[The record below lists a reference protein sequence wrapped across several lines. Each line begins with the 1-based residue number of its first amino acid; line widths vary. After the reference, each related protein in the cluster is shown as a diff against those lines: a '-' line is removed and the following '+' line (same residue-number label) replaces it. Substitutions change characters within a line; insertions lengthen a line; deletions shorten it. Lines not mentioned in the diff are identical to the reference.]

1 MKPHEI
7 LSRLPQWSDAAPEV
21 LLDSP
26 AWAMPCRLGDDT
38 STLRKV
44 DVRPC
49 DTLDIS
55 VLLEGERHV
64 LSIADSP
71 RFADL
76 HALWASRAEV
86 PESILL
92 ALVERECGP
101 LLQLV
106 ENAVR
111 RQLKVEGLS
120 SDSPDARALF
130 VQVEDV
136 TFGLTRS
143 SMVETALG
151 QLRFIDY
158 SHQSVRDVTLPCE
171 TELAAFTLSA
181 ADLAS
186 LAVGDA
192 LLLPEVGT
200 VPPRL
205 VIDGRFVVDEN
216 GVVPFKDDGRLR
228 VVDAELRTLTQG
240 ELFDRAQNPAAEQSA
255 RPMQLKLVSSGRTVA
270 NGRLE
275 QLASQ
280 SAFIV
285 ESLSGGR

>member
-7 LSRLPQWSDAAPEV
+7 LSRLPQWSGAAPEV